1 MDNETYGQKNN
12 QTELLSSFGWWHYKD
27 TVFVQV
33 HIYQIWGQS
42 SFFFWGTFWK
52 CWCLVPVCGSNGPLM
67 NWWHPLSGHKIQ
79 RIKLNLIFPILSQ
92 LFSFSIT
99 ILSLFPYPLFLHSLF
114 LSILSFSPFSLSL
127 YSLFLSFSL
136 FLCLSY
142 LACLVCVCTVI
153 EFLCF

>member
-1 MDNETYGQKNN
+1 M
-12 QTELLSSFGWWHYKD
+12 
-27 TVFVQV
+27 FVQV

-42 SFFFWGTFWK
+42 FFFFWGTFWK
-52 CWCLVPVCGSNGPLM
+52 CWFLVPVCGSNGPLM

-114 LSILSFSPFSLSL
+114 LSILSILSFSI
-127 YSLFLSFSL
+127 LSFSL
-136 FLCLSY
+136 FSLSLLLSVSMSVLSSLSCLCLYSY
-142 LACLVCVCTVI
+142 WISV
-153 EFLCF
+153 FLS

>member
-52 CWCLVPVCGSNGPLM
+52 CWFLVPVCGSNGPLM